1 MKLTPKEL
9 IEKLATHEGPCF
21 RLCAY
26 CPDDYNTAEVKEC
39 VEEMI
44 RKIYVLKE
52 TNDDLLKELIK
63 VRRAYKDKTGKE
75 YKGDDET

>member
-1 MKLTPKEL
+1 MSVPVS
-9 IEKLATHEGPCF
+9 F
-21 RLCAY
+21 RLCSY

-44 RKIYVLKE
+44 RKNYVLQQV
-52 TNDDLLKELIK
+52 NDDLLKELIK
-63 VRRAYKDKTGKE
+63 VRRAYKDKTGEE

>member
-1 MKLTPKEL
+1 MTPSEL
-9 IEKLATHEGPCF
+9 VALLATHEGPCF
-21 RLCAY
+21 RLCSY

-44 RKIYVLKE
+44 RKQYVLQE
-52 TNDDLLKELIK
+52 VNDDLLKELIK

-75 YKGDDET
+75 YKEGD